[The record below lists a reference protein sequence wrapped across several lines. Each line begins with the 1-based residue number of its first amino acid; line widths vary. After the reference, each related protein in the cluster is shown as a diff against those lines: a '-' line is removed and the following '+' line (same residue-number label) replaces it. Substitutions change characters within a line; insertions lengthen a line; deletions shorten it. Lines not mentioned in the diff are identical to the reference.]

1 MRGLLVSVVVAAV
14 LAGPAYSD
22 KKPKPQPQPIDPKVP
37 YGMCS
42 VIDVVASSQQHPCP
56 DD

>member
-1 MRGLLVSVVVAAV
+1 MRGLLVSVVVVAV
-14 LAGPAYSD
+14 LAGPAYGD
-22 KKPKPQPQPIDPKVP
+22 KKPKPQPQPVDPKVP